1 MRRPPD
7 AKASHAKRR
16 AAVEKALRERGW
28 SEVVVESLIVETGAS
43 RATLYR
49 DRDEIAKVLAQEETA
64 GLPERRALFLGD
76 LRRIRDGACV
86 DGAYSAGARLLD
98 MEAKILGLDRV
109 PLPEVE
115 AEADGALDTSL
126 EGVLREVRKLRR
138 QAQAGHSYVAADKL
152 LAREH
157 ELVDSIR
164 KRDEAIRAA
173 ELAHLNEEGLIDLIV
188 ANVANLPDTLKARL
202 REALAE

>member
-1 MRRPPD
+1 MRRSRLD
-7 AKASHAKRR
+7 KSSSSVRR

-28 SEVVVESLIVETGAS
+28 SEVVVESLIAETGSS

-64 GLPERRALFLGD
+64 GLPERRALFLSD
-76 LRRIRDGACV
+76 LRRIRDGSHV
-86 DGAYSAGARLLD
+86 DGAYSATARLLD

-115 AEADGALDTSL
+115 AEKEGELDTSL
-126 EGVLREVRKLRR
+126 EGVLLEVRKLRR

-157 ELVDSIR
+157 ELVMSIR
-164 KRDEAIRAA
+164 QRDEAIRAA
-173 ELAHLNEEGLIDLIV
+173 ELAHLNEEGLIDMII
-188 ANVANLPDTLKARL
+188 ANVATLPDTLRARL
-202 REALAE
+202 REALGE